1 MYVHKKSWSMITD
14 QDDGVCNQ
22 NGIQIEKAKDHFN
35 YPLTQVVAIAI
46 NWLRT
51 FDIKEYW
58 SLDLFLQ

>member
-1 MYVHKKSWSMITD
+1 MITD

-46 NWLRT
+46 N
-51 FDIKEYW
+51 
-58 SLDLFLQ
+58 